1 MNKTIILLFW
11 VTLFV
16 VSCGCNNAELQKERD
31 KALVAD
37 LGSDSPVYSAVF
49 SRTALICSSNVESV
63 TFGNNTFSFK
73 TSGADVSV
81 GRGAII
87 KDGTAILTAAHT
99 LTKDFKVFVL
109 SEGRFRE
116 IEVRIGHVDKDDDY
130 ALLTILSK
138 VSLPCFE
145 VSSAPAPGADFLS
158 LGVGWKGSTLEKIE
172 RSESAVF
179 LYHSAYLV
187 KGDSGGPLCDYSGKL
202 VGVNI
207 KRKGF
212 SGKAVAVMP
221 RKLLTKT

>member
-1 MNKTIILLFW
+1 MNKAIILLFW
-11 VTLFV
+11 LPLFV

-37 LGSDSPVYSAVF
+37 LGSDSPVYNAVF
-49 SRTALICSSNVESV
+49 SKTALICSSNVESV
-63 TFGNNTFSFK
+63 TFGNNTFSFRAGG
-73 TSGADVSV
+73 TGMSA

-87 KDGTAILTAAHT
+87 KNGTAILTAAHN

-109 SEGRFRE
+109 SEGRFKE
-116 IEVRIGHVDKDDDY
+116 IEVRIGHADKDDDY
-130 ALLTILSK
+130 ALLTISSK
-138 VSLPCFE
+138 VSLPHFE
-145 VSSAPAPGADFLS
+145 VNPAPIPGADFLS

-172 RSESAVF
+172 GSQSAVF

-221 RKLLTKT
+221 RKLLAKT